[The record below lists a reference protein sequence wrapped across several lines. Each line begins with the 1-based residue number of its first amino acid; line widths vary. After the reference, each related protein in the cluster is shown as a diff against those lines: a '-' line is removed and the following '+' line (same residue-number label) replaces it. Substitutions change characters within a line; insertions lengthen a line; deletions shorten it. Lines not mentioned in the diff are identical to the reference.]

1 MAIEHIIDFLEP
13 INPHLIL
20 QDVGL
25 NKAQIGKN
33 IHFFGDTFPEIES
46 ADIILV
52 GCNEYRGL
60 SHIDKSFH
68 NANIIRNE
76 LYKLYYWHND
86 IKIIDIG
93 NIKVGSGLQDSYS
106 AIKMVLSELLIFK
119 KKVII
124 IGGSHDITIPQ
135 YQAYQSLKKLIDA
148 TIIDAKIDFDVEG
161 NIPAF
166 HFLEYLFTS
175 IPNHLR
181 HYNHIGFQSYCTNPD
196 ILLTIDKLKFD
207 CYRLG
212 KVRESILEMEPILRS
227 SHIVS
232 IDISS
237 IQHANAP
244 ANIDYPNG
252 FNGEEICTLMQY
264 AGMSNLASTIGVY
277 GYLAQNDTHFLTA
290 KQIAQMIWYFIDG
303 AYKLKTEKPITDKT
317 QYIEYKT
324 AFTNLDTVFL
334 QNKFTGRWWMQLEDK
349 SFIACSYRDYLIANK
364 NEFPERWIREMER
377 RD

>member
-227 SHIVS
+227 SHLVS

-264 AGMSNLASTIGVY
+264 AGMSNLASTTGVY